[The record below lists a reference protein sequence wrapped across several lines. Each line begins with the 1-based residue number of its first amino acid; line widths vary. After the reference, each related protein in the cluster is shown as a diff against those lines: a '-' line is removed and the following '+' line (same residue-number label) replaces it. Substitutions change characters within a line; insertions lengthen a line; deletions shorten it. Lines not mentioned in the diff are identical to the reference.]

1 MLLQISGVSAQPRE
15 GAYALGLAAV
25 YAGLGVALNR
35 RAGDSA
41 RVQDGADRLPPM
53 THYGLAIT
61 FLTVGHALRLHQHW
75 ITLAWLA
82 EGALVFWA
90 GARAEHRGV
99 KRVAAVVAALG
110 LLRLLTV
117 DLYGW
122 GEQPPIVNAR
132 LATFAVAIA
141 ALLWMIYLDAHS
153 PDREADSRVLAAG
166 VIVVNLLALLA
177 AGLEIHDT
185 FAPVITG
192 TVLDLRNPA
201 SYDLEKARH
210 GLIILRSFSYSALLM
225 LYGAGLM
232 WLGFARRSELL
243 RWQAIVLIAV
253 TIVKVFFFDVSEL
266 DHLWRVLSFMVLG
279 ALLLAI
285 SYAYQRDWLGLQRP
299 RTE

>member
-1 MLLQISGVSAQPRE
+1 
-15 GAYALGLAAV
+15 
-25 YAGLGVALNR
+25 
-35 RAGDSA
+35 
-41 RVQDGADRLPPM
+41 
-53 THYGLAIT
+53 
-61 FLTVGHALRLHQHW
+61 LHQHW

-122 GEQPPIVNAR
+122 GEQPPILNPR

-153 PDREADSRVLAAG
+153 PDRAADSRVLAAG
-166 VIVVNLLALLA
+166 LIVANLLALLA
-177 AGLEIHDT
+177 AGLEIRDT
-185 FAPVITG
+185 FEPLYRAAVWG
-192 TVLDLRNPA
+192 PA
-201 SYDLEKARH
+201 YPSFGDVQRARH
-210 GLIILRSFSYSALLM
+210 ELVILRSFSYSALLM

-243 RWQAIVLIAV
+243 RWQAIVLIAATV
-253 TIVKVFFFDVSEL
+253 VKVFFFDVSEL

-299 RTE
+299 RAE